1 MLAAQAQ
8 QREIDGV
15 TYEVLPLASGM
26 SLKVLARVLRM
37 AAPGFESVAS
47 LREAAG
53 SLGAMLAGGL
63 SGLDEDVLAFVCSE
77 LAKVTRAHVG
87 EGKVLQLSTVFE
99 THFQGRIVA
108 LFAWLR
114 FAAEVTYGPLGEL
127 LKAQLDAPPAAR
139 A

>member
-1 MLAAQAQ
+1 MLAAQSQ
-8 QREIDGV
+8 TKEIGGV
-15 TYEVLPLASGM
+15 VYEVLPLPSGM

-63 SGLDEDVLAFVCSE
+63 SGLDEDVLAFVCNE
-77 LAKVTRAHVG
+77 LAKVTRVHMVAD
-87 EGKVLQLSTVFE
+87 KVLQLSQVFE

-108 LFAWLR
+108 LFEWLR
-114 FAAEVTYGPLGEL
+114 FAAEVTYGPLGER
-127 LKAQLDAPPAAR
+127 LKAQLDAPAAR